1 MAVDQSDDRLRAIIR
16 TQTEIT
22 TSGLDLVETMQL
34 IAERAQEL
42 TAANGAVIEIADGD
56 EMVYEVAAG
65 EATPYVGLRQ
75 KQSSSL
81 SGRCVAEGRLLRSED
96 TAVDPRV
103 DSAACARVGAASM
116 ICVPLLHRREVVGV
130 LKVYSGIVGNFED
143 EKVETLELLTDL
155 VAAHISHA
163 TRFEVEAHEN
173 RHDALTGLGNRRAYQ
188 ERIAVETA
196 RATRYDH
203 PLSVCLF
210 DIDDF
215 RTVNDRLGHTG
226 GDDVLRGVARI
237 FDESRVSDDA
247 FRVGGDEFAIIM
259 PHTDPEE
266 ALLAAERLV
275 EEIFAAALGTGGLE
289 VSFGV
294 AGASGDPV
302 LAHAAADAE
311 LLAAKQRRRDRASGD
326 F

>member
-1 MAVDQSDDRLRAIIR
+1 MALVPSDDRLRAIIR

-34 IAERAQEL
+34 IAERSQEL
-42 TAANGAVIEIADGD
+42 TAASGAVIELADGD
-56 EMVYEVAAG
+56 EMIYEVAAG
-65 EATPYVGLRQ
+65 DATPYVGLRL
-75 KQSSSL
+75 KQAGSL
-81 SGRCVAEGRLLRSED
+81 SGRCVAEGRLLHSED
-96 TAVDPRV
+96 TSVDPRV

-130 LKVYSGIVGNFED
+130 LKVYSGVPGNFNEA
-143 EKVETLELLTDL
+143 KVETLELLTDL

-163 TRFEVEAHEN
+163 TRFEVEAHES

-196 RATRYDH
+196 RAIRFGE
-203 PLSVCLF
+203 PLAVCLF
-210 DIDDF
+210 DVDDF
-215 RTVNDRLGHTG
+215 RTVNDRLGHAA

-237 FDESRVSDDA
+237 FDESRVSDDT
-247 FRVGGDEFAIIM
+247 FRVGGDEFAILM
-259 PHTDPEE
+259 PRTEPEE
-266 ALLAAERLV
+266 ALIAAERLV
-275 EEIFAAALGTGGLE
+275 AQIADASLGTGRLE

-294 AGASGDPV
+294 AGAEAGDPV

-311 LLAAKQRRRDRASGD
+311 LLAAKQRRRDHN

>member
-1 MAVDQSDDRLRAIIR
+1 MALVPSDDRLRAIIR

-34 IAERAQEL
+34 IAERSQEL
-42 TAANGAVIEIADGD
+42 TAASGAVIELADGD
-56 EMVYEVAAG
+56 EMIYEVAAG
-65 EATPYVGLRQ
+65 DATPYVGRL
-75 KQSSSL
+75 KQAGSL
-81 SGRCVAEGRLLRSED
+81 SGRCVAEGRLLHSED
-96 TAVDPRV
+96 TSVDPRV

-130 LKVYSGIVGNFED
+130 LKVYSGVPGNFNEA
-143 EKVETLELLTDL
+143 KVETLELLTDL

-163 TRFEVEAHEN
+163 TRFEVEAHES

-196 RATRYDH
+196 RATRFGE
-203 PLSVCLF
+203 PLAVCLF
-210 DIDDF
+210 DVDDF
-215 RTVNDRLGHTG
+215 RTVNDRLGHAA

-237 FDESRVSDDA
+237 FDESRVSDDT
-247 FRVGGDEFAIIM
+247 FRVGGDEFAILM
-259 PHTDPEE
+259 PRTEPEE
-266 ALLAAERLV
+266 ALIAAERLV
-275 EEIFAAALGTGGLE
+275 AQIAEAALGTGRLE

-294 AGASGDPV
+294 AGADAGDPV

-311 LLAAKQRRRDRASGD
+311 LLAAKQRRRDRNY
-326 F
+326 